1 MGAAEALQA
10 RFRALGDAPALIW
23 RGETTSFAALA
34 DDIDAWGARVRG
46 GEVVALVADYT
57 PTAIAL
63 FLALLEAGAVVA
75 LIGPDFAKERATLFE
90 TAEVHTVHTVDG
102 TEVTTET
109 VGHAPRQ
116 PLLQEL
122 TSAGRA
128 GVVLFSS
135 GSAGRPKAVVH
146 DGARLL
152 AKYATPRRAARTIP
166 FMLFD
171 HIGGLN
177 TLLHTLS
184 SGGTAVIPTD
194 RRPET
199 IARLVAEHRVEVLPT
214 SPTFVN
220 LLLLKDLA
228 DYDLSSLH
236 TLAYGAER
244 MPPATLA
251 RLKAALPNVRLVQ
264 SYGMS
269 EVGILKTESESSE
282 SLWVKLGGDGYRTRV
297 RDGLL
302 EIRADTAMLGYLHE
316 ASPFTED
323 GWLRT
328 GDRVEVKGDYVK
340 ILGRASDLII
350 VGGEKVY
357 PAEVEDHLVALD
369 GVIEARV
376 HGEANAITGQA
387 VAATVRL
394 DTGETRGAFRRRMR
408 AALEGRLPAFKIPQR
423 VTVTD
428 APMHGARFKRSPA

>member
-1 MGAAEALQA
+1 M
-10 RFRALGDAPALIW
+10 
-23 RGETTSFAALA
+23 
-34 DDIDAWGARVRG
+34 
-46 GEVVALVADYT
+46 
-57 PTAIAL
+57 
-63 FLALLEAGAVVA
+63 
-75 LIGPDFAKERATLFE
+75 
-90 TAEVHTVHTVDG
+90 
-102 TEVTTET
+102 
-109 VGHAPRQ
+109 
-116 PLLQEL
+116 
-122 TSAGRA
+122 
-128 GVVLFSS
+128 
-135 GSAGRPKAVVH
+135 
-146 DGARLL
+146 
-152 AKYATPRRAARTIP
+152 
-166 FMLFD
+166 
-171 HIGGLN
+171 
-177 TLLHTLS
+177 
-184 SGGTAVIPTD
+184 
-194 RRPET
+194 
-199 IARLVAEHRVEVLPT
+199 AEHRVEVLPT

-328 GDRVEVKGDYVK
+328 GDRVEVKGDDVK

-357 PAEVEDHLVALD
+357 PAEVEDHLVALH